1 MLVVEVVHEVCRGA
15 ARVHSGEV
23 GSQVV
28 RPSVEEGL
36 VELFVKVEDLKVS
49 QSNSIAK
56 HGPAYTHHLQECR
69 VVTFRSAGV

>member
-1 MLVVEVVHEVCRGA
+1 MAAAQARDCQSLQILVVEVVLEVCRGA
-15 ARVHSGEV
+15 AQFQLGEV

-36 VELFVKVEDLKVS
+36 VELLVKVEDLKMS

-56 HGPAYTHHLQECR
+56 H
-69 VVTFRSAGV
+69 